1 MNMFP
6 LNPFTFKNLHDGQ
19 LAQLSVGML
28 MADKNINGI
37 RYLDDT
43 VEICSEEKP
52 DSTETIY
59 LDDAK
64 ILQALLN
71 ALGSMDLDVAHY
83 SVMYLTVAHNRTFIY
98 ITIHFTV
105 C

>member
-1 MNMFP
+1 MNQFP
-6 LNPFTFKNLHDGQ
+6 LNPFSFNKLDDVQ
-19 LAQLSVGML
+19 LAKLSLACVQ
-28 MADKNINGI
+28 ADPTITGLK
-37 RYLDDT
+37 YLDDT
-43 VEICSEEKP
+43 IELSSSP
-52 DSTETIY
+52 QGDSTDTIY
-59 LDDAK
+59 LDDTK

-83 SVMYLTVAHNRTFIY
+83 SVMYLTAAHNRTFMY